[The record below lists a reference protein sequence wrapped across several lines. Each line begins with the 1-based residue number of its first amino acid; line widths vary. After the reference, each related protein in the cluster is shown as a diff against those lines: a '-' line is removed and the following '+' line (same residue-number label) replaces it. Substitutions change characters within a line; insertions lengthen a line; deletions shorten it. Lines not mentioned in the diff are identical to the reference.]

1 MRDARDTGPSS
12 VRDFDNFKKV
22 AVLLCR
28 SLQCRCRW
36 AEASHCSPGRGRC
49 APALSVME
57 YSRPNLIPVAAGCL
71 GLSGF
76 AVAMLAGVASNNPA
90 DIVLTRAILSLVAC
104 SPIGAGLGWVFE
116 IIIVKHQQAVL
127 QELAA
132 SHGHHGQHGHQNH
145 GQRHAAASCFAF
157 SGVANERPSCQ

>member
-1 MRDARDTGPSS
+1 
-12 VRDFDNFKKV
+12 
-22 AVLLCR
+22 
-28 SLQCRCRW
+28 
-36 AEASHCSPGRGRC
+36 
-49 APALSVME
+49 ME

-116 IIIVKHQQAVL
+116 IIIVKHQQVVL

-132 SHGHHGQHGHQNH
+132 SHGHHGQHGHHNH
-145 GQRHAAASCFAF
+145 HGHQGQPEHDDSASEPDHNPNMEASKRAA
-157 SGVANERPSCQ
+157 

>member
-1 MRDARDTGPSS
+1 
-12 VRDFDNFKKV
+12 
-22 AVLLCR
+22 
-28 SLQCRCRW
+28 
-36 AEASHCSPGRGRC
+36 
-49 APALSVME
+49 ME

-116 IIIVKHQQAVL
+116 IIITKHQQTVL

-132 SHGHHGQHGHQNH
+132 SHGHHAQHGQHNHHAHQGQPGHAED
-145 GQRHAAASCFAF
+145 AAGSDHNPNMEASKRA
-157 SGVANERPSCQ
+157 A